1 MAREPATCSFEG
13 SADLDRLVLDASAAA
28 MRGDVLEGL
37 RRALAALGR
46 TRVVGAGPTMV
57 SFDGSVGDVVAGNLY
72 PRAGGVARG
81 RGRGSGPA
89 RFESLRGRGARGVLP
104 VLGGATSLAR

>member
-72 PRAGGVARG
+72 PRAGGVAHVCTVPHRT
-81 RGRGSGPA
+81 RLLSFVYA
-89 RFESLRGRGARGVLP
+89 VGVKP
-104 VLGGATSLAR
+104 